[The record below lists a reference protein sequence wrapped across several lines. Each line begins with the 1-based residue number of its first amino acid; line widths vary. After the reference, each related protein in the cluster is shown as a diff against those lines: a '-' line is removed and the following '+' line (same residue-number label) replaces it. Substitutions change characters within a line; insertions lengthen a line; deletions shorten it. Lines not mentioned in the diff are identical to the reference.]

1 MTAPSKKVSVY
12 SGEAGDE
19 QIRDRQ
25 SLLAGAQDAL
35 FSSPSLEV
43 RQNDRVLAAAGLGNL
58 DSGSEASEPEEDGH
72 GHEDDPEEIEYPDED
87 PWDDEEVYLSEGHRD
102 WEMHYLRRLGMQI
115 HRMVTAE
122 LDRSEEALFM
132 IFVGHDANLDGRVKG
147 REAQN
152 MLKVIEDY
160 APGSLDTSSPA
171 DEDGTIS
178 FVSLLR
184 WYSGSKGGEHK
195 ETSYAFSATSLLTGL
210 LGSGMAGCDA
220 RLQALEW
227 MQLRRNIMGYRRLYN
242 QVRRFLQERMLTC
255 AQEVESEQGILA
267 ALPEYYKLLCR
278 EFEGDAE
285 HIFDLFSE
293 VDVSN
298 NLLLETSEVEALLR
312 RLDTGASDDD
322 LRRYIT
328 EMALEEGPT
337 SFASLVDWWD
347 QAWNVSN
354 SLVAE
359 KGTALIAGIKSRAY
373 SAKMSGLFAET
384 IVQKRWAEA
393 ESAGTLEYLRDG
405 YIRTIQEYRQYK
417 AERNLQMAETD
428 CAKL

>member
-1 MTAPSKKVSVY
+1 MTTPSKKVSVY
-12 SGEAGDE
+12 SGAAGDE
-19 QIRDRQ
+19 QPRDRQ

-43 RQNDRVLAAAGLGNL
+43 RQNDRVLAAAGLGSL
-58 DSGSEASEPEEDGH
+58 DSGSEAEEDGH
-72 GHEDDPEEIEYPDED
+72 GQEDEPEDFEHPDED
-87 PWDDEEVYLSEGHRD
+87 PLDDEAVYLSEGHRD
-102 WEMHYLRRLGMQI
+102 WEMHYLRRLGMHI

-147 REAQN
+147 EEAKNLLQ
-152 MLKVIEDY
+152 VIEDY
-160 APGSLDTSSPA
+160 APGSLDESSPA
-171 DEDGTIS
+171 DTDGTIS

-184 WYSGSKGGEHK
+184 WYSGSKGGEHRD
-195 ETSYAFSATSLLTGL
+195 TSYAFSATSLLTGL

-220 RLQALEW
+220 RLQALDW
-227 MQLRRNIMGYRRLYN
+227 MQLRRNIIGYRRLYN
-242 QVRRFLQERMLTC
+242 QVRSFLEERMLTRV
-255 AQEVESEQGILA
+255 QDFENESGILA
-267 ALPEYYKLLCR
+267 AIPEYYKLLGR

-285 HIFDLFSE
+285 HLFELFSE
-293 VDVSN
+293 VDESN
-298 NLLLETSEVEALLR
+298 NLLLEFSEVETLLR
-312 RLDTGASDDD
+312 HLDTGASDEDV
-322 LRRYIT
+322 RRYIT

-347 QAWNVSN
+347 QARNVSN

-373 SAKMSGLFAET
+373 SSKMSGLFTET
-384 IVQKRWAEA
+384 TVQKRWAEA
-393 ESAGTLEYLRDG
+393 ERAGTLENLRDA
-405 YIRTIQEYRQYK
+405 YCRTIKEYRQYK
-417 AERNLQMAETD
+417 AERNLQMAESD